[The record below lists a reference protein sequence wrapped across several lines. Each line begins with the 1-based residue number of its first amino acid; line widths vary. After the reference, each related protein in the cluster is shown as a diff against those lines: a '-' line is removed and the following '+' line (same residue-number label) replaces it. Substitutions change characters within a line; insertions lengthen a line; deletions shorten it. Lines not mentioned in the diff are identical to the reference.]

1 MAQLRVTEAI
11 AIDDSELDESF
22 VQSSGP
28 GGQNVNKVATAVQL
42 RFDIARSS
50 LREDVR
56 ARLVALA
63 GQRVTKDGV
72 LIITARQFRTQE
84 RNRAAARERLLE
96 LIRGA
101 AEPPR
106 PRYRTRIPRASKRKR
121 LDDKKSR
128 AGLKRARARPLDD

>member
-1 MAQLRVTEAI
+1 MAQLRVTDGV

-96 LIRGA
+96 LLRGA

-106 PRYRTRIPRASKRKR
+106 PRYRTRIPKASKRKR